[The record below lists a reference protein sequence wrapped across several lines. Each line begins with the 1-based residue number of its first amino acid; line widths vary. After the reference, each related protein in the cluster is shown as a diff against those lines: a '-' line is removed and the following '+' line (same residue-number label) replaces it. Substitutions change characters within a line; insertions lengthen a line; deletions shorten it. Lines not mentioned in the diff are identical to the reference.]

1 MSEKIVFGMNCPN
14 CGGRIDIEEGEQL
27 ALCPFCEAA
36 HSLVVDKGVGKIRLK
51 NQLDPEKAEAVVKTW
66 MGKGLKARNLKTDS
80 RITEVSAI
88 YLPFWRLI
96 GRGRA
101 IACGYTERQDTD
113 KDGNTTTSTD
123 YYERIV
129 DRDFTWTE
137 IACDS
142 GDIGVSTLRNTE
154 GEAVPLVE
162 GEVPTFEP
170 TSSRDDAGDRARE
183 GIRDLA
189 LSEAASGI
197 QNVTFSRSFVAPK
210 AFELIYYPFWIVR
223 FRYKERGYL
232 AIVDGVTGTILSG
245 RAPGDPLYQTLIIG
259 FGSALAGSL
268 TGFGISMLAADDGLG
283 ILLVLVGI
291 TLVAASYYKF
301 RYGSEIIEGDRPGTP
316 GSIDMSKLK
325 GSVKVGKPEVRL
337 FGR

>member
-1 MSEKIVFGMNCPN
+1 MAGRIVFGMNCPS

-51 NQLDPEKAEAVVKTW
+51 NQLDSERAESAVRTW
-66 MGKGLKARNLKTDS
+66 LGKGLKARDLKTTA

-88 YLPFWRLI
+88 YLPFWRLV

-101 IACGYTERQDTD
+101 IACGYTERQETDSKGNTQTYTEYQEEIVD
-113 KDGNTTTSTD
+113 KD
-123 YYERIV
+123 YI
-129 DRDFTWTE
+129 WTE

-142 GDIGVSTLRNTE
+142 GDIGVNTLRNTE
-154 GEAVPLVE
+154 GEAAPMEE

-170 TSSRDDAGDRARE
+170 TSSRDDANDRAKE
-183 GIRDLA
+183 GIRNLA
-189 LSEAASGI
+189 LQEASSGI

-223 FRYKERGYL
+223 FRYKERGYF

-259 FGSALAGSL
+259 FGSAVSGSL
-268 TGFGISMLAADDGLG
+268 TGYGVSMLAAEEGLG
-283 ILLVLVGI
+283 FLLIIVGLVMI
-291 TLVAASYYKF
+291 AAAYYKF
-301 RYGSEIIEGDRPGTP
+301 RYGSEIVEGDRPGP
-316 GSIDMSKLK
+316 SGVDMSKLK
-325 GSVKVGKPEVRL
+325 GSVKVGKPRIRI
-337 FGR
+337 GR